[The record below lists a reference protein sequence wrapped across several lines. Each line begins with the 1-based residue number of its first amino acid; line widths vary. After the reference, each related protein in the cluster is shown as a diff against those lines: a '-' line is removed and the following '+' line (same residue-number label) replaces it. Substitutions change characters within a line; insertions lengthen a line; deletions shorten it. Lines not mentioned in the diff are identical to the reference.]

1 VGKTYKNNAKLII
14 EYLTICE
21 EVYVTELELLLK
33 EKEKFTTESERKIFQ
48 LTKGRGREIVK
59 DRETETE
66 GKRQTGS
73 KENKGIK

>member
-1 VGKTYKNNAKLII
+1 MGKTYKNNAKLII

-33 EKEKFTTESERKIFQ
+33 EKEKFTTESERKIFP